1 MLGSV
6 WFSAWN
12 WSKNFQKNVA
22 CALIELPIVLISS
35 SDALSHPLFNQ
46 VLVVALQCIWKHAG
60 IGRWFVLVFRRCGWV
75 LALVFRSCGWFL
87 LCGKKTPS
95 DFRPVGFS
103 RRTLFCVESEVFM
116 IFLLPLR
123 MGFRFVTFGFLPIRV
138 IFSTAFEFWVK
149 TVYHVFFP
157 IVERFKLSSTD
168 LKPSD
173 IRSHNCYSIVW
184 PERKAWRF
192 DRPP

>member
-1 MLGSV
+1 MLGLV

-22 CALIELPIVLISS
+22 CAWIELPIVLISS
-35 SDALSHPLFNQ
+35 SDALSHPLFDQ
-46 VLVVALQCIWKHAG
+46 VLVASLKRIWKHAG
-60 IGRWFVLVFRRCGWV
+60 IERWFVLVFCHCGWILALVLRRCGWV
-75 LALVFRSCGWFL
+75 LALLFRSCGWFYAL
-87 LCGKKTPS
+87 RKERPS

-138 IFSTAFEFWVK
+138 IFSTAFEFWVG
-149 TVYHVFFP
+149 TVYHVIFP
-157 IVERFKLSSTD
+157 RCEKI
-168 LKPSD
+168 
-173 IRSHNCYSIVW
+173 
-184 PERKAWRF
+184 
-192 DRPP
+192 